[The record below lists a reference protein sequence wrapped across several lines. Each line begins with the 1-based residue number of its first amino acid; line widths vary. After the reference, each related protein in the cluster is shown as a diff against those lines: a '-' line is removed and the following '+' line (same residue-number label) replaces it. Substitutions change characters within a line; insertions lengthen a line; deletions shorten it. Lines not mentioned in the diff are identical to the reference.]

1 MSRYNFK
8 EKLFN
13 RSIITDRLPSPSE
26 QTRLK
31 ASIYSRLG
39 LAVLALVVGATLVLS
54 GLVLIPMMAFA
65 YQVLPVIGA
74 AAMVA
79 VGAAMGG
86 ISYIWL
92 TGPA

>member
-13 RSIITDRLPSPSE
+13 RSIITDRLPTPSE
-26 QTRLK
+26 ETRLK

-39 LAVLALVVGATLVLS
+39 LAVLVLVLGATLVLS

-65 YQVLPVIGA
+65 YEVLAVVGA

-79 VGAAMGG
+79 TGAAMAGT
-86 ISYIWL
+86 SYIWL